1 MKKKFN
7 KLKIILTIIIV
18 FLSLNKII
26 SSNSSDSLK
35 DYYNS
40 FFYIGAAIS
49 ENIIL
54 DNDLNSKDIVVSQFN
69 SITPENSLKWMFIQP
84 TPNSFN
90 FKVADQYVDIGL
102 KNNMHIVG
110 HALIWHAQLAEFMQN
125 IKNKSKF
132 NMYFE
137 NHISTVVSRYKG
149 KIDAW
154 DVVNEAFNED
164 GSFRFSLISRF
175 FSLIK
180 LTFGYDF
187 IT

>member
-54 DNDLNSKDIVVSQFN
+54 DNDLNSKDIVVSHYY
-69 SITPENSLKWMFIQP
+69 S
-84 TPNSFN
+84 
-90 FKVADQYVDIGL
+90 
-102 KNNMHIVG
+102 
-110 HALIWHAQLAEFMQN
+110 
-125 IKNKSKF
+125 
-132 NMYFE
+132 
-137 NHISTVVSRYKG
+137 
-149 KIDAW
+149 
-154 DVVNEAFNED
+154 
-164 GSFRFSLISRF
+164 
-175 FSLIK
+175 
-180 LTFGYDF
+180 
-187 IT
+187 